1 MKKNNLIPV
10 ILCGGTGSRL
20 WPLSRAKFPKQYL
33 SLISQS
39 NKSLLQQTVER
50 LETLENRENPIF
62 ICNEEHRF
70 IVAEQIREINVKPKE
85 IVLEPFARN
94 TAPALAIAALKAI
107 EDGSDPILL
116 VLAADHVIKNNQ
128 QFLKTITA
136 AKEYAEKGKL
146 VAFGI
151 VPSSPET
158 GYGYIEAREPLEK
171 NSLREI
177 PILKFIE
184 KPNLERAKQ
193 LICDRRY
200 TWNSGMFLFKA
211 SILLQEIEKYE
222 PSILKSC
229 KKALKDN
236 ILDLDFQRL
245 DKVAFDNCPNLS
257 IDVAVMERT
266 KKGVV
271 LPLNV
276 DWSDIGSWKSL
287 WEISKKNNDGN
298 VLLGKVKTKDS
309 HDCYIRSENKLVVG
323 LGLENLLIV
332 DTRDALLVAEKS
344 HDQDVKNI
352 VKQLIDEESEEA
364 ITHKK
369 VYRPWGNFTSVE
381 EGSRWLVKKIEVK
394 PGESLSL
401 QMHHHRA
408 EHWIVVTGTAEVEI
422 NEKRL
427 LLEENKSIF
436 IPLGAKHRLTNPGRI
451 PLVLIEVQS
460 GEFLSEEDIVRFD
473 DVYGRTNE

>member
-193 LICDRRY
+193 LICDPRY

-381 EGSRWLVKKIEVK
+381 EGSRWHVKKIEVK

>member
-193 LICDRRY
+193 LICDPRY

>member
-62 ICNEEHRF
+62 ICNEDHRF

-193 LICDRRY
+193 LICDPRY